1 LLPSKELERLKSIHM
16 PLDLGRACLLIG
28 LDFEPSLLFKD
39 LDQCFRS

>member
-1 LLPSKELERLKSIHM
+1 LLPSEELERLKEHM